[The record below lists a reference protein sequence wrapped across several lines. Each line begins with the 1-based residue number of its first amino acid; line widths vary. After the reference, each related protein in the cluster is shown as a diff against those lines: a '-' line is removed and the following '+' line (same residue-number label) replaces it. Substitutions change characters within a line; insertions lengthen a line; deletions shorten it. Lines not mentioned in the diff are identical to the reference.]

1 MKNYSRYTKAE
12 LIKEIEKLKQLQS
25 NEESV
30 VNDALYSS
38 ASGVV
43 ITDLEDKIN
52 YVNPAFLNMFE
63 YENPADVIGK
73 KAAELFAS
81 KKVERLS
88 DVEDIIDGDTGDVEE
103 FPVRQKTG
111 AIITVEVSSTIVKD
125 KYDKVV
131 GRMASFVNISKRKE
145 AEKALNDAKYELE
158 KLVEERTK
166 ELQESEEKFRILSEK
181 SLIGVFIDQD
191 GEFKYLNPSFA
202 RIFGYNYKR
211 DFRKLISRT
220 LQDFIVSEDW
230 GETDDMNAK
239 LMSGEISSMYSQSR
253 GKKKNGEIVY
263 LDIYKSVIR
272 FKGRLAVIG
281 SLIDITERKKTE
293 DKLKKKSEELV
304 ELNVTLEERIKR
316 ELEKHKKQE
325 EILIQQ
331 SKLASMGEMVG
342 AISHQWRQPISTV
355 SLILQNIRE
364 AYKFGDITQ
373 EMLDEF
379 VDKGIKQIDYMS
391 GTIDDFRNFF
401 KPIQAKENFSLT
413 ETVNETLSLL
423 KAQLDAN
430 LIDVQMRSNMK
441 HDAKVNGYPNEFK
454 QVLIN
459 IINNSKDEITDKQEK
474 GKLETG
480 RIFIRIYQ
488 RGSYYYVSLRDNGG
502 GIPDLALNRVF
513 EPYFTTKEQGKGIG
527 IGLYMSRRIINNM
540 GGQIFAKNSDKG
552 AVFTIKLKKVKE

>member
-1 MKNYSRYTKAE
+1 MKNYSQYTKAE

-43 ITDLEDKIN
+43 ITDLEDRIN

-63 YENPADVIGK
+63 YDKPSDVIGK

-81 KKVERLS
+81 KRVESLS
-88 DVEDIIDGDTGDVEE
+88 DVEEIIDGDTGDVEE
-103 FPVRQKTG
+103 CPVRQSTG
-111 AIITVEVSSTIVKD
+111 SIITVEVSSTIVKD
-125 KYDKVV
+125 KHDRIV

-145 AEKALNDAKYELE
+145 AEKALNDAKNELE

-202 RIFGYNYKR
+202 RIFGYDYKK
-211 DFRKLISRT
+211 DFNFLIKKT
-220 LQDFIVSEDW
+220 LEDFIVGEDW
-230 GETDDMNAK
+230 RETDDMNSK
-239 LMSGEISSMYSQSR
+239 LMSGAISSMYSQSR
-253 GKKKNGEIVY
+253 GRKKNGEVVY
-263 LDIYKSVIR
+263 LDIYKSIIR

-293 DKLKKKSEELV
+293 DKLKKKSEELA
-304 ELNVTLEERIKR
+304 ELNITLEERIER
-316 ELEKHKKQE
+316 ELQKHKKQE

-364 AYKFGDITQ
+364 AYEFGDITR

-379 VDKGIKQIDYMS
+379 VDKGIKQIEYMS

-401 KPIQAKENFSLT
+401 KPIQAKENFSIT

-423 KAQLDAN
+423 KAQLDAK
-430 LIDVQMRSNMK
+430 LIEVDIRCGMK
-441 HDAKVNGYPNEFK
+441 EDAKVNGYPNEFK

-459 IINNSKDEITDKQEK
+459 IINNSKDEIIEKQIR
-474 GKLETG
+474 GKLDKG
-480 RIFIRIYQ
+480 RILIKVYK
-488 RGSYYYVSLRDNGG
+488 RGSYFYVSVRDNGG
-502 GIPDLALNRVF
+502 GIPDTVINRVF

-540 GGQIFAKNSDKG
+540 GGQIFARNVEKG